1 MAADSI
7 YSQQVSPEPMRDTHT
22 GPALNNLSIAQSLT
36 LMNAMATLSLKAD
49 AQRYFF
55 GYLWWILEPLLW
67 VGVFY
72 LVFEVLLDSGRAD
85 FLVFLAVGK
94 LTFIWF
100 SKSVSQSA
108 NSLVG
113 SRGLI
118 GKIDASKW
126 LFPLSISHEG
136 LYKQAAVFALLIV
149 LLLFKGYAP
158 SAVWIWLVPL
168 AITQYLLILGCGMLA
183 ALLVCVRQDFQL
195 LVQLGMVFLLFM
207 SGIFWDIDSIGNAAL
222 RENLLLVNPMASLID
237 LYRTVLMDGSAP
249 LLTQWLIVL
258 VESVVILA
266 VMVWAYRALHYWIAR
281 RVVTQ

>member
-22 GPALNNLSIAQSLT
+22 GPTLNNLSIAQSLT

-72 LVFEVLLDSGRAD
+72 LVFEVLLNSGRAD

-118 GKIDASKW
+118 GKMDAPKW
-126 LFPLSISHEG
+126 LFPLSICHEG

-237 LYRTVLMDGSAP
+237 LYRTVLMEGSAP

-266 VMVWAYRALHYWIAR
+266 VVVWAYRALNCWIAR

>member
-1 MAADSI
+1 M
-7 YSQQVSPEPMRDTHT
+7 
-22 GPALNNLSIAQSLT
+22 NNLSIPQSLT

-72 LVFEVLLDSGRAD
+72 LVFEVLLGTGRAD

-108 NSLVG
+108 SSLLG

-118 GKIDASKW
+118 GKMDAPKW
-126 LFPLSISHEG
+126 LFPLAICHEG
-136 LYKQAAVFALLIV
+136 LCKQVAVFALLMV
-149 LLLFKGYAP
+149 LLLSKGYAP
-158 SAVWIWLVPL
+158 SAAWLWLVPL
-168 AITQYLLILGCGMLA
+168 AITQYLLIVGCGMLG
-183 ALLVCVRQDFQL
+183 ALLVCVRRDFQL

-207 SGIFWDIDSIGNAAL
+207 SGIFWDIDSIGNPVL
-222 RENLLLVNPMASLID
+222 RENLLLVNPMASMID
-237 LYRTVLMDGSAP
+237 LYRTVLMEGSAP

-258 VESVVILA
+258 LESLVILA
-266 VMVWAYRALHYWIAR
+266 VMMWTYRALHYWIAR

>member
-1 MAADSI
+1 M
-7 YSQQVSPEPMRDTHT
+7 
-22 GPALNNLSIAQSLT
+22 NNLSIPQSLT

-67 VGVFY
+67 IGVFY
-72 LVFEVLLDSGRAD
+72 LVFEVLLGTGRAD

-100 SKSVSQSA
+100 SKTVSQAA
-108 NSLVG
+108 NSLIRN
-113 SRGLI
+113 RGLI
-118 GKIDASKW
+118 GKMDAPKW
-126 LFPLSISHEG
+126 LFPLAICHEG

-149 LLLFKGYAP
+149 MLLYKGYAP
-158 SAVWIWLVPL
+158 SVVWLWLVPL
-168 AITQYLLILGCGMLA
+168 AITQYLLVVGCGMVA

-222 RENLLLVNPMASLID
+222 RENLLMLNPMASLID
-237 LYRTVLMDGSAP
+237 LYRSVLMEGSAP
-249 LLTQWLIVL
+249 ALGQWLIV
-258 VESVVILA
+258 VAESLMILGL
-266 VMVWAYRALHYWIAR
+266 MIWAYKALHYWIAR